1 MQALSRND
9 RLAALRLVILNNQLA
24 SHEEVMQALARQNIE
39 VTQPTV
45 SRDLRYLQV
54 AKATNSDGKQYYVLP
69 NENDYRRQHRPEPK
83 KDLPLVTGFES
94 IQFSGNMAVMR
105 TRPGFASSIA
115 SNIDAAALPDVL
127 GTLAGDDTI
136 FIVIREGALHL
147 NIIDELSAVLPD
159 MVI

>member
-1 MQALSRND
+1 MQPLSRND
-9 RLAALRLVILNNQLA
+9 RLAALRLVILNNELS

-39 VTQPTV
+39 ITQPTV

-54 AKATNSDGKQYYVLP
+54 AKATNSNGKQYYVL
-69 NENDYRRQHRPEPK
+69 PK

-127 GTLAGDDTI
+127 GTIAGDDTI
-136 FIVIREGALHL
+136 FIVIREGASHL

>member
-83 KDLPLVTGFES
+83 KDLTLVTGFES

-136 FIVIREGALHL
+136 FIVIREGASHL

>member
-136 FIVIREGALHL
+136 FIVIREGASHL

>member
-94 IQFSGNMAVMR
+94 IQFSGNMAVMK

-115 SNIDAAALPDVL
+115 SNIDAAALSDVL
-127 GTLAGDDTI
+127 GTIAGDDTI
-136 FIVIREGALHL
+136 FIVIREGASHL
-147 NIIDELSAVLPD
+147 DIVDQLAAVLPD

>member
-1 MQALSRND
+1 
-9 RLAALRLVILNNQLA
+9 VILNNELS

-39 VTQPTV
+39 ITQPTV

-54 AKATNSDGKQYYVLP
+54 AKATNSNGKQYYVLP
-69 NENDYRRQHRPEPK
+69 KEDDYRRQHRPEPK

-127 GTLAGDDTI
+127 GTIAGDDTI
-136 FIVIREGALHL
+136 FIVIREGASHL
-147 NIIDELSAVLPD
+147 NIMDELSAVLPD

>member
-1 MQALSRND
+1 MQPLSRND
-9 RLAALRLVILNNQLA
+9 RLAALRLVILNNELS

-39 VTQPTV
+39 ITQPTV

-54 AKATNSDGKQYYVLP
+54 AKATNSNGKQYYVLP
-69 NENDYRRQHRPEPK
+69 KEDDYRRQHRPEPK

-136 FIVIREGALHL
+136 FIVLREGASHL

>member
-127 GTLAGDDTI
+127 GTIAGDDTI
-136 FIVIREGALHL
+136 FIVIREGASHL

>member
-1 MQALSRND
+1 MQTLSRND
-9 RLAALRLVILNNQLA
+9 RLAALRLVILNNELESQEDVLLA
-24 SHEEVMQALARQNIE
+24 LRRQGID
-39 VTQPTV
+39 VSQPTV
-45 SRDLRYLQV
+45 SRDLIYLQV
-54 AKATNSDGKQYYVLP
+54 AKATDSNGKQYYVLP
-69 NENDYRRQHRPEPK
+69 KDDDYRRQHRPEPK

-127 GTLAGDDTI
+127 GTIAGDDTI
-136 FIVIREGALHL
+136 FIVIREGASHL
-147 NIIDELSAVLPD
+147 NIMDELSAVLPD

>member
-1 MQALSRND
+1 MQPLSRND
-9 RLAALRLVILNNQLA
+9 RLAALRLVILNNELS

-39 VTQPTV
+39 ITQPTV

-54 AKATNSDGKQYYVLP
+54 AKATNSNGKQYYVLP
-69 NENDYRRQHRPEPK
+69 KEDDYRRQHRPEPK

-127 GTLAGDDTI
+127 GTIAGDDTI
-136 FIVIREGALHL
+136 FIVIREGASHL
-147 NIIDELSAVLPD
+147 NIMDELSAVLPD

>member
-127 GTLAGDDTI
+127 GTIAGDDTI
-136 FIVIREGALHL
+136 FIVIREGASHL
-147 NIIDELSAVLPD
+147 NIMDELSAVLPD